1 MIIIIGNAGMMGI
14 AGGGGGGKCQE
25 FRRRMT
31 GLNQGFIMAT
41 PSEESQGDGGGENL
55 GPSLK
60 NP

>member
-1 MIIIIGNAGMMGI
+1 MMGI